1 MALTMHKG
9 IIFLAEDDTDVRE
22 NFEDAL
28 EDAGYLVL
36 SARSGLE
43 ALARMR
49 GFSNR
54 AVAIVDLN
62 MPDMNGIELI
72 AQMRSEKELSNIPIL
87 AISAERKGP
96 IEGATR
102 FLRKP
107 LELKEL
113 LRSVQELLPGASSP
127 LGPFGRGSG

>member
-1 MALTMHKG
+1 MGMSIHKG

-49 GFSNR
+49 GLSAR
-54 AVAIVDLN
+54 AVAVVDIN
-62 MPDMNGIELI
+62 MPDMNGAELI
-72 AQMRSEKELSNIPIL
+72 SAMRAEKDLASIPIL
-87 AISAERKGP
+87 AISADAKGP
-96 IEGATR
+96 VAGANR

-113 LRSVQELLPGASSP
+113 LRSVQELLPP
-127 LGPFGRGSG
+127 PRDH

>member
-1 MALTMHKG
+1 MPLTAHKG
-9 IIFLAEDDTDVRE
+9 VIFLAEDDTDVRE

-36 SARSGLE
+36 PARSGLE

-49 GFSNR
+49 GLSSR
-54 AVAIVDLN
+54 AIAIVDLN
-62 MPDMNGIELI
+62 MPDMSGTELI
-72 AQMRSEKELSNIPIL
+72 ARMRTEKELAAIPIL
-87 AISAERKGP
+87 AISADAREP
-96 IEGATR
+96 VAGANR

-113 LRSVQELLPGASSP
+113 LRSVQELLAPA
-127 LGPFGRGSG
+127 